1 MWLRDAAR
9 HATGHQERLELSG
22 SSPDAQPLSD
32 SVTDWQ
38 QEAPMRQRNIVRSIY
53 LYLVTVVGI
62 VMALTGLIGT
72 ITNVLNMYIFR
83 LVTADS
89 MQNELA
95 SLLEFVS
102 AVAVGIPVWLYH
114 WGIIQGAR
122 QHSSIAAAA
131 PSTVAVPETAAPV
144 PEVRRDL
151 IRRLYIYLLSAIG
164 LFIVMFNLINV
175 APNIYR
181 AFFMS
186 VAPVTVPMK
195 PDGSTVQTLA
205 NNTYAVQSL
214 IRTIVAVVV
223 GTPVWLYHWH
233 LGQRENRELAGD

>member
-1 MWLRDAAR
+1 
-9 HATGHQERLELSG
+9 
-22 SSPDAQPLSD
+22 
-32 SVTDWQ
+32 
-38 QEAPMRQRNIVRSIY
+38 MRQRNVVRSIY

-72 ITNVLNMYIFR
+72 ITNVLNMYVFR
-83 LVTADS
+83 LVTTDS

-95 SLLEFVS
+95 TLLEFAS

-122 QHSSIAAAA
+122 QHTPASPPPAASPA
-131 PSTVAVPETAAPV
+131 PATETAAPV

-164 LFIVMFNLINV
+164 LFIVMFNLISV

-186 VAPVTVPMK
+186 ISPVTVPVK
-195 PDGSTVQTLA
+195 PDGSTVQSMA
-205 NNTYAVQSL
+205 NTYAVQSL
-214 IRTIVAVVV
+214 IRSIVAVVV

-233 LGQRENRELAGD
+233 LGQRENRELTGE